1 MRYLDRYLERFL
13 LILSLSVCL
22 LGASAASAA
31 DDKAALQ
38 DALRKM
44 RQETLAQLYKEVPQA
59 RTQIR
64 SAAGYGVFDSAGMHL
79 LFVGGG
85 GGSGVVRDNLNGR
98 DTYMRMGTVS
108 GGLGIG
114 FEDVRTVLIFK
125 KRAALTEFL
134 DKGWTFGG
142 DTAAVAKM
150 DGKGGATGELE
161 SPQGITIYQF
171 TKAGLMAKGSVQGTK
186 YWKDDQLN

>member
-1 MRYLDRYLERFL
+1 MRYLDRL
-13 LILSLSVCL
+13 LPILGLTFCL
-22 LGASAASAA
+22 LLGVSAAHAA
-31 DDKAALQ
+31 DDKAAVQ
-38 DALRKM
+38 DSLRKM
-44 RQETLAQLYKEVPQA
+44 RQDTLAQLYKEVPRA

-64 SAAGYGVFDSAGMHL
+64 SAAGYGVFGVTGVHI
-79 LFVGGG
+79 LFI
-85 GGSGVVRDNLNGR
+85 GGSGGLGVVRDNLNGR
-98 DTYMRMGTVS
+98 DTYMRMSAVA

-114 FEDVRTVLIFK
+114 FEDTRTVLIFN

-142 DTAAVAKM
+142 ETAAAATA

-161 SPQGITIYQF
+161 SPAGITIYQI